1 VPFKRNKQESSRN
14 ADVAIDVAAPAA
26 AAGNGAVSAMSN
38 GATAVAVEER
48 APNGAAPETA
58 FGEPIVASSE
68 RLAGVSRGRLGNL
81 LIERKLVSE
90 AQLEQGLAQQRET
103 GGKIGEILVA
113 LGVLDDRD
121 LVDTLS
127 EFLGVPVS
135 NLRRENVEPDAL
147 ALIPEEV
154 AREQHAVP
162 IRVVDAGLDVAAAEP
177 SEELRDLLAKTAG
190 RPVRMMIAPMSDI
203 QWAIDSNYRAIGG
216 VDNLIAAFVSVE
228 GARKRTSG
236 DQPDADLM
244 SDDAPVVQLV
254 DRILTQAI
262 RDRASDVHIE
272 PGDGGV
278 RIRFR
283 VDGALK
289 EVLTLP
295 DVMGPGLVSR
305 IKIMAGMNI
314 VERRRPQ
321 DGQLQTT
328 IDGAAVDVRVA
339 TVATIA
345 GESCVLRVL
354 DKSKSLFRLG
364 DLGMPPDT
372 HAMYSKIV
380 RAPFGMM
387 LCAGPTGSGKTT
399 TLYATLSEVSNPTL
413 NVMTIEDPV
422 EYVFPSINQ
431 IQTNEQAGITFATG
445 LKSIL
450 RQDPDVILVGEIRD
464 VETARV
470 ATQSALTGH
479 FVISSMHATDSVS
492 GLHRFLDMGI
502 ESFLIASSVLAVVAQ
517 RLVRRI
523 CPSCKTT
530 YTLTNEERMF
540 YEESGGPPEKE
551 IFYHGTGCNFC
562 GGTGFKER
570 IGVYELLHMT
580 PEIKRLIVGW
590 ATQEELRNLA
600 KKQGM
605 RTLRQEAISLVA
617 QDITSVDEVV
627 RSMYTL

>member
-1 VPFKRNKQESSRN
+1 MVPSAREGGVGVLTDDERAHYGDS
-14 ADVAIDVAAPAA
+14 DLD
-26 AAGNGAVSAMSN
+26 GAVIDHEQ
-38 GATAVAVEER
+38 VI
-48 APNGAAPETA
+48 APN
-58 FGEPIVASSE
+58 E
-68 RLAGVSRGRLGNL
+68 RLAGVSRGRLGNI
-81 LIERKLVSE
+81 LIERGLVTE
-90 AQLEQGLAQQRET
+90 AQLEQGLAGQLES
-103 GGKIGEILVA
+103 GGRIGEVLVNMG
-113 LGVLDDRD
+113 LLEDRD
-121 LVDTLS
+121 LVEALS
-127 EFLGVPVS
+127 VFLGVPVS
-135 NLRRENVEPDAL
+135 NLRRENIEADAL
-147 ALIPEEV
+147 ALIPEAM
-154 AREQHAVP
+154 AREQLSVP
-162 IRVVDAGLDVAAAEP
+162 IRVDGDGLDVATAEP
-177 SEELRDLLAKTAG
+177 SEELRDLLSAASGKT
-190 RPVRMMIAPMSDI
+190 VRLMIAPLSDI
-203 QWAIDSNYRAIGG
+203 RWAIDSNYRAIVG
-216 VDNLIAAFVSVE
+216 VDNLVRAFVSVE
-228 GARKRTSG
+228 GSRKKVTAASSG
-236 DQPDADLM
+236 EDGDIE
-244 SDDAPVVQLV
+244 SDDAPVVQIV
-254 DRILTQAI
+254 DRLFTQAI
-262 RDRASDVHIE
+262 RDRASDIHIE
-272 PGDGGV
+272 PGDGVV

-283 VDGALK
+283 IDGALK
-289 EVLTLP
+289 EVISLP
-295 DVMGPGLVSR
+295 AVMAPGLVSR

-321 DGQLQTT
+321 DGQLTT
-328 IDGAAVDVRVA
+328 IIDGKEVDVRVA

-345 GESCVLRVL
+345 GESCVMRVL
-354 DKSKSLFRLG
+354 DKTRSLFRLG
-364 DLGMPPDT
+364 DLGFPADT
-372 HAMYSKIV
+372 HEKYSKIV

-399 TLYATLSEVSNPTL
+399 TLYATLTEVNNPTL

-431 IQTNEQAGITFATG
+431 IQTNEQAGLTFATG

-523 CPSCKTT
+523 CPSCTAQ
-530 YTLTNEERMF
+530 YTLTNEEKDF
-540 YEESGGPPEKE
+540 YQESGGDPEKTV
-551 IFYHGTGCNFC
+551 FYHGTGCNFC
-562 GGTGFKER
+562 SGTGFKER
-570 IGVYELLHMT
+570 IGVYELLQMT

-605 RTLRQEAISLVA
+605 RTLRQEATSLVT
-617 QDITSVDEVV
+617 QDITTVDEVV